1 MLKFGAE
8 ISDQLYEFFKFCSI
22 NNTIFNKIYSQL
34 EAQKD
39 LVEGNSLAQMVEL
52 MPNVLNFENKVAQ
65 FKKELQKL
73 KKTSE

>member
-1 MLKFGAE
+1 
-8 ISDQLYEFFKFCSI
+8 
-22 NNTIFNKIYSQL
+22 
-34 EAQKD
+34 